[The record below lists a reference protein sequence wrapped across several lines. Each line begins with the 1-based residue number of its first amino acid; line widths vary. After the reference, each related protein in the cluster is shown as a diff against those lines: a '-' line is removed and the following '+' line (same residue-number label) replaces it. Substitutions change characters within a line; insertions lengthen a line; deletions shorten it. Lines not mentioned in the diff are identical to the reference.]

1 MVGREAVYRTALP
14 RGYGVWCGTRTRIVI
29 LSGRRHQLCGASAY
43 ASLSFRSVV
52 VLNRLGRATG
62 GWASLAVIGNSERER
77 GRNAVMFRFGELVN
91 LAVFPLAKLE
101 WTSTTGKGT

>member
-1 MVGREAVYRTALP
+1 MGIGSSSVA
-14 RGYGVWCGTRTRIVI
+14 
-29 LSGRRHQLCGASAY
+29 GASGY
-43 ASLSFRSVV
+43 AALSFRSVV
-52 VLNRLGRATG
+52 VLHRLGRPKG